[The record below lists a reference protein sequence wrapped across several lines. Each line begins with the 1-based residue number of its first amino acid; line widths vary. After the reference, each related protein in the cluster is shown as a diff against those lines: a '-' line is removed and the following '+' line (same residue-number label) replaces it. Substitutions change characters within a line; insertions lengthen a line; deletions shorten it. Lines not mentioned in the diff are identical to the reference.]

1 MSIEALFFKILFSFA
16 IVLSKK
22 METLY
27 DKIWSS
33 SFTMCIL
40 VIALKQLHHKS
51 MMSEAEKL
59 TGKKQI
65 LSKFENNLV
74 DW

>member
-1 MSIEALFFKILFSFA
+1 
-16 IVLSKK
+16 
-22 METLY
+22 METPY
-27 DKIWSS
+27 DKILSS

-40 VIALKQLHHKS
+40 IIALKQLNHKS

-59 TGKKQI
+59 TGKKEI

-74 DW
+74 N

>member
-1 MSIEALFFKILFSFA
+1 
-16 IVLSKK
+16 

>member
-1 MSIEALFFKILFSFA
+1 
-16 IVLSKK
+16 
-22 METLY
+22 METPY
-27 DKIWSS
+27 DKIWGS

-59 TGKKQI
+59 TGKKKYI
-65 LSKFENNLV
+65 KIWE
-74 DW
+74 